1 MKKRSI
7 LLIILL
13 IIFIS
18 GCLTYSK
25 SEKVKF
31 LGEGDEISL
40 TGYIFSEGS
49 KFCFD
54 SEATD
59 CFPAFSNI
67 LSEDMFSTADCI
79 VVVGVD
85 ATMSVSDG
93 EKTLF
98 LNSVSVIDEI
108 SFCKERT

>member
-1 MKKRSI
+1 MKK
-7 LLIILL
+7 LNLVFIILL
-13 IIFIS
+13 VIFIS

-40 TGYIFSEGS
+40 TGYIFSEGT

-59 CFPAFSNI
+59 CFPTSSNI
-67 LSEDMFSTADCI
+67 LSEDMFSTTDCI

-85 ATMSVSDG
+85 ATMSVSEE
-93 EKTLF
+93 EKILL
-98 LNSVSVIDEI
+98 LNSVSIIDET
-108 SFCKERT
+108 SFCNERT